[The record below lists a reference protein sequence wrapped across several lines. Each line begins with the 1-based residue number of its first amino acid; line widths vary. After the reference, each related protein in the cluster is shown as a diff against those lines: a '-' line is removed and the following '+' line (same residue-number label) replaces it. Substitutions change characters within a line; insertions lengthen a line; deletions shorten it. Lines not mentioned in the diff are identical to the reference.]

1 MINISNISV
10 KAGGKIIL
18 NKASFTLKAGEV
30 VIVLGKNGAGKST
43 LLKALTGILAT
54 DEGSILWNSKNLTE
68 FSFKELAKMRAVLSQ
83 SISLN
88 FPMQVRDLVEMGS
101 YALDRA
107 PEKQLLEKLLQDALS
122 EVDMKAFADREFN
135 TLSGGE
141 QKRVL
146 LAKCILQLSCT
157 QKQGQDQFLFL
168 DEPTAS
174 LDIQQQYKLAHFVK
188 KLAKE
193 KGLGIFA
200 VVHDVNLA
208 SQFADRIIL
217 MRDGKIM
224 KIGSPEEILTVKTL
238 KEALDI
244 DSIVQKH
251 PVYGCPHIIPLPQGE
266 DKQNNSKNYSV
277 NKVF

>member
-107 PEKQLLEKLLQDALS
+107 
-122 EVDMKAFADREFN
+122 
-135 TLSGGE
+135 
-141 QKRVL
+141 
-146 LAKCILQLSCT
+146 
-157 QKQGQDQFLFL
+157 
-168 DEPTAS
+168 
-174 LDIQQQYKLAHFVK
+174 
-188 KLAKE
+188 
-193 KGLGIFA
+193 
-200 VVHDVNLA
+200 
-208 SQFADRIIL
+208 
-217 MRDGKIM
+217 
-224 KIGSPEEILTVKTL
+224 
-238 KEALDI
+238 
-244 DSIVQKH
+244 
-251 PVYGCPHIIPLPQGE
+251 
-266 DKQNNSKNYSV
+266 
-277 NKVF
+277 